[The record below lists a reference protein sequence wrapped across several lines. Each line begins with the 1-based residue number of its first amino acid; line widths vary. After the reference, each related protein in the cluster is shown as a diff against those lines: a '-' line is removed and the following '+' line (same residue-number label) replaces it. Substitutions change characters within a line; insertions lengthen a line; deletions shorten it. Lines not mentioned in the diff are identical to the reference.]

1 MSIQSLA
8 QIALA
13 IAWLVTTITGV
24 SMLYGETRNK
34 RAPARLR
41 RGLTLVYTA
50 VLLWYL
56 VRSGS
61 LISQLPEF
69 TPLVFANWW
78 FGPLVVALA
87 IALLF
92 CLTLI
97 SDKGA
102 SLLLLLYIVAALLI
116 LVTWHSQIT
125 ADAVGLGIAVSLIAF
140 AAGGI
145 LFWKN
150 VFVPKAN
157 IIIFLIFVP
166 PMFIAGSLLA
176 AYTGLGRIQLLERE
190 YGNALMSFL
199 WGCVLFIPL
208 GLVNAIDRQKEEYP
222 WVNRWWKPL
231 VVPFWS
237 GINEE
242 VIFRLFLVP
251 LCYALLRPA
260 FVGRPG
266 LALIAAVLFSGIT
279 FGLTHGHTWEYFWIT
294 GLCYG
299 VPMAVVF
306 TMRDWEHAVGAHY
319 MVNFVPWVMAFLKA
333 RRKRNQ
339 PISGSVQHEE
349 IQI

>member
-1 MSIQSLA
+1 MSIQSVA

-41 RGLTLVYTA
+41 RGLALAYAA

-56 VRSGS
+56 VSNGHS
-61 LISQLPEF
+61 IGQLSEF
-69 TPLVFANWW
+69 TPLVFADWQ
-78 FGPLVVALA
+78 FGPLAVALS

-92 CLTLI
+92 FL
-97 SDKGA
+97 SVVFDKGA
-102 SLLLLLYIVAALLI
+102 PILFLLYVVVTLII
-116 LVTWHSQIT
+116 LVAWRRQIT
-125 ADAVGLGIAVSLIAF
+125 GYAAVLGITVSLIAYVT
-140 AAGGI
+140 GGI
-145 LFWKN
+145 LFGKN
-150 VFVPKAN
+150 KLVPKVN
-157 IIIFLIFVP
+157 VIIFLVVVP
-166 PMFIAGSLLA
+166 PMFIVGSLLA
-176 AYTGLGRIQLLERE
+176 AHTGLERIQLLERE

-260 FVGRPG
+260 FVEHPG
-266 LALIAAVLFSGIT
+266 LAFIAAVLFSGIT
-279 FGLTHGHTWEYFWIT
+279 FGLSHGRTWKHFVFT

-306 TMRDWEHAVGAHY
+306 ATRDWEHAVGAHY
-319 MVNFVPWVMAFLKA
+319 MVNFVPWVTAFLKA
-333 RRKRNQ
+333 RRKKNQ
-339 PISGSVQHEE
+339 PISESVGQKE

>member
-1 MSIQSLA
+1 MSIQSVA

-24 SMLYGETRNK
+24 IMLYGETRNK

-41 RGLTLVYTA
+41 RGLTLTYAA

-61 LISQLPEF
+61 SIDQLPDF
-69 TPLVFANWW
+69 TPLVFVNWR
-78 FGPLVVALA
+78 FGPLAGALV
-87 IALLF
+87 IALMF
-92 CLTLI
+92 CLTLV

-102 SLLLLLYIVAALLI
+102 SLLLLLYIVAAPLI
-116 LVTWHSQIT
+116 LVVWHSRIT

-140 AAGGI
+140 VAGGI

-150 VFVPKAN
+150 AFVPKAN

-166 PMFIAGSLLA
+166 PMFVVGSLSA
-176 AYTGLGRIQLLERE
+176 ARTGLGGIRLLEGQ
-190 YGNALMSFL
+190 YGHALMSFL

-222 WVNRWWKPL
+222 WINRWWKPL

-237 GINEE
+237 GLNEE
-242 VIFRLFLVP
+242 VIFRLFPVP

-279 FGLTHGHTWEYFWIT
+279 FGLTHGHTWEHFWFT

-306 TMRDWEHAVGAHY
+306 ATRDWEHAVGAHY
-319 MVNFVPWVMAFLKA
+319 MVNFVPWVMGFLKA
-333 RRKRNQ
+333 QRKRDQ
-339 PISGSVQHEE
+339 LLSESVEKKA